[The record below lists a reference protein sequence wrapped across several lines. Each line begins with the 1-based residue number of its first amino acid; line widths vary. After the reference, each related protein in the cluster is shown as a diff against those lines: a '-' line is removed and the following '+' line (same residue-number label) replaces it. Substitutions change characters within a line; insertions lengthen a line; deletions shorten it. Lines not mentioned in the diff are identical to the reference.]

1 MYTVNDT
8 IYAGDNVGSLAIWSF
23 DTKKKKLEFQDISRA
38 VAAVLPPVNN
48 VRHIEADVGA
58 AVVLTDDGK
67 LTVYAVNMQSKITGS
82 VPIVLE

>member
-1 MYTVNDT
+1 VYTVNDT

>member
-23 DTKKKKLEFQDISRA
+23 DAKKKKLEFQDISRA
-38 VAAVLPPVNN
+38 VAAVLPPANN